1 MLLSFLHLEAFGYFL
16 NDLCVKSALI
26 QMKLNIEGDAKLSF
40 EALNSGLVNAT
51 TPRLYYLIL

>member
-1 MLLSFLHLEAFGYFL
+1 MLLSFLHLEALGYFL

-40 EALNSGLVNAT
+40 EALRAFTSGTLKHSISYN
-51 TPRLYYLIL
+51 R

>member
-1 MLLSFLHLEAFGYFL
+1 MLLSFLYLKALGYFL

>member
-1 MLLSFLHLEAFGYFL
+1 MLLSFLHLEALGYFL

-40 EALNSGLVNAT
+40 EALSGLVNAT